1 MADAVKGVY
10 DLINSEK
17 KKESSSIQPKEFFWD
32 QFLKYIASAILAL
45 TVLNVTVEF
54 LRGGG
59 VSCFPPSD
67 NVAINAQ
74 DLEGKMLYEF
84 GRGQTSYINNYC
96 ARSVPSTEYFP
107 IYILIH
113 GLLLI
118 VPHYIWSALHN
129 GDFDSFFSI
138 VDKLDRLRD
147 SATGEYDTSNF
158 DRVTKLELEYSN
170 RKIYY
175 TYILKLLLQLAIVV
189 GSIIFSA
196 LFFQN
201 FSFIFFCPG
210 TNVDDFT
217 CPEEHTDIGVPCGWP
232 LNITIPCVYTSLR
245 ILSLVRYADFF
256 LLMIAAGLVVYGFVW
271 CLVRHTEQLGYLEL
285 AKFSFQSC
293 LKPETFVF
301 PSIVSWPTYPCFT
314 SRKKD
319 KKAVFWIQKL
329 WLVTHYPKINWRQ
342 IIEPRIQHDLDF
354 LLLVLFRADNSHGE
368 VFKDIQVLTSVLYVY
383 AVSTVYACID
393 EPRAKEIS
401 WSRSSTS
408 SSLYQYSARSTCSC
422 TTLK

>member
-1 MADAVKGVY
+1 MADVAKGVY

-147 SATGEYDTSNF
+147 KSGDYSAKNF
-158 DRVTKLELEYSN
+158 DLVTKLELEYSGH
-170 RKIYY
+170 RIYY
-175 TYILKLLLQLAIVV
+175 TYILKLILQLLVCV
-189 GSIIFSA
+189 GSISFSA
-196 LFFQN
+196 LYFLDCD
-201 FSFIFFCPG
+201 FSFNFCCP
-210 TNVDDFT
+210 DDSSCT
-217 CPEEHTDIGVPCGWP
+217 ASEEANISCPVNITGRIPQGWP
-232 LNITIPCVYTSLR
+232 LIINVPCVFVNLR
-245 ILSLVRYADFF
+245 VLNLVRYADFI
-256 LLMIAAGLVVYGFVW
+256 LLGIAILLVLFSLLW
-271 CLVRHTEQLGYLEL
+271 CFIRHTEQLGHEAI
-285 AKFSFQSC
+285 AKFSFHSC
-293 LKPETFVF
+293 LNADLHSF
-301 PSIVSWPTYPCFT
+301 PSPVFWPVYKCYKT
-314 SRKKD
+314 SMNRLKSLKD
-319 KKAVFWIQKL
+319 KQTRQKRIKHFWPF
-329 WLVTHYPKINWRQ
+329 THYPQPHLSNLFS
-342 IIEPRIQHDLDF
+342 PRILNDLDF
-354 LLLVLFRADNSHGE
+354 LLLMLFRADTSHGQ
-368 VFKDIQVLTSVLYVY
+368 VFKDIQVLIIFL
-383 AVSTVYACID
+383 
-393 EPRAKEIS
+393 
-401 WSRSSTS
+401 
-408 SSLYQYSARSTCSC
+408 SSLFFHTV
-422 TTLK
+422 

>member
-67 NVAINAQ
+67 NGHITAQ

-96 ARSVPSTEYFP
+96 ARSVPLTEYFP
-107 IYILIH
+107 IYILVH

-147 SATGEYDTSNF
+147 TTTGEYNPTNF

-170 RKIYY
+170 RKVYY
-175 TYILKLLLQLAIVV
+175 TYILKLGLQLVV
-189 GSIIFSA
+189 VIGSVVFSA
-196 LFFQN
+196 YFFQN

-210 TNVDDFT
+210 NNVDDFS
-217 CPEEHTDIGVPCGWP
+217 CPEEHIDIGVPCGWP
-232 LNITIPCVYTSLR
+232 LNITVPCVFTSLR
-245 ILSLVRYADFF
+245 VLSLVRYADFF
-256 LLMIAAGLVVYGFVW
+256 LLTIAAGLIVYGFVW
-271 CLVRHTEQLGYLEL
+271 CFVRHTEQLGYSEL

-293 LKPETFVF
+293 LKPEHFVF
-301 PSIVSWPTYPCFT
+301 PSILSWPTYSCFT
-314 SRKKD
+314 S
-319 KKAVFWIQKL
+319 QKSDETAACFIDVL
-329 WLVTHYPKINWRQ
+329 WPFTHYPYLHVKQ
-342 IIEPRIQHDLDF
+342 IFSPRILHDLDF
-354 LLLVLFRADNSHGE
+354 FILMLFRADTSHGQ
-368 VFKDIQVLTSVLYVY
+368 VFKDIQVG
-383 AVSTVYACID
+383 
-393 EPRAKEIS
+393 K
-401 WSRSSTS
+401 
-408 SSLYQYSARSTCSC
+408 
-422 TTLK
+422 